1 LQGADL
7 SFDHLIIRD
16 VEGERRVDAPAL
28 PLRVGTSGDCEL
40 RLPGPGGGPV
50 ALLDLLDGVPFVQPV
65 GHSAALAINGDT
77 LETSRK
83 LQDGDELQFYGSR
96 IRIQADDERLVL
108 DVRLEDSAYVTR
120 PPDLPDSDDLPDD
133 EAIAPT
139 AFTRAVETAARTE
152 THRGSPLKV
161 IVGVGLSVLLVA
173 SYLLFSAKSV
183 QFEVDPAEPDGFNI
197 DGGWFRLPIGNRMLL
212 RKGDYTVNV
221 RKQGYY
227 DVEQAFVVGDEQSM
241 TVSLRMR
248 KKPGRLLVLA
258 DPAVDAVVTVD
269 EGQVG
274 KAPFGPIELEP
285 GPHSVRVESERFLP
299 FTGVIEMAGLDLL
312 ENFNVQLVPRWA
324 NVHIE
329 SEPAGAKIFAGD
341 EEVGVTPATVEL
353 LEGSH
358 EVTLSKEGFSAWDGT
373 IVAEPNIAQ
382 QLPLITLDPADARL
396 IVNSIPRGANVT
408 VNGRYRGQ
416 SPITLSL
423 EPEVDYDIGLSKAG
437 YGVTRRSMRLE
448 SNASESI
455 TVDLSAR
462 LGTVTVNVSPGDSTV
477 YVDGRARGKGKT
489 TVRLSSAPHS
499 IEVRRQGHVS
509 WRRTVTPRPGYPQT
523 LSATLRSVESI
534 AQDSVA
540 KTLESPAG
548 QTLRR
553 VEPATF
559 SMGASRAE
567 VGRRA
572 NEVIVPVTVTRPFL
586 IGVNEVTN
594 KEFAEYRANHD
605 SGSSLHPSLG
615 ADGNPVAN
623 ISWADA
629 VQYCNWLSQREGR
642 TPAYKAE
649 FGEWVPVYPLTDG
662 YRLPTEAEWTLAIR
676 YGGQKQPLKFAWG
689 SKWPPPEKAGN
700 FADRAAIELVPSILP
715 AYDDGYA
722 STAPVGSFEPNAL
735 GIYDGGGNVAEWVN
749 DFYTV
754 PTPGV
759 TTPAVDPTGPDR
771 GTSHVIRG
779 SSWRHA
785 GVSELRLSYRDFS
798 SQPRHDVG
806 FRVARFAD

>member
-1 LQGADL
+1 MN
-7 SFDHLIIRD
+7 FDHLFIRD
-16 VEGERRVDAPAL
+16 VEGERRVDAHAL

-40 RLPGPGGGPV
+40 RLPGPGGEPV
-50 ALLDLLDGVPFVQPV
+50 ALLDLLDGTPFVQPV
-65 GHSAALAINGDT
+65 GRSAALTINGET

-83 LQDGDELQFYGSR
+83 LQHGDELQFYGSR
-96 IRIQADDERLVL
+96 IRVLASEKRLSL
-108 DVRLEDSAYVTR
+108 EVRLEDSAYVTR
-120 PPDLPDSDDLPDD
+120 PPDIPDEDALPDD

-139 AFTRAVETAARTE
+139 AFARAAETAAKIEKQRT
-152 THRGSPLKV
+152 SPLKM
-161 IVGVGLSVLLVA
+161 IVSIGLAALLLA

-183 QFEVDPAEPDGFNI
+183 QFEIEPAGPDGFSI
-197 DGGWFRLPIGNRMLL
+197 EGGWFRLPIGDRVLL
-212 RKGDYTVNV
+212 RKGQYTADVQ
-221 RKQGYY
+221 KKGYY
-227 DVEQAFVVGDEQSM
+227 DVEQSFIVGDEQSM

-258 DPAVDAVVTVD
+258 APAVDAVVTVD

-274 KAPFGPIELEP
+274 KAPFGPIQLEP
-285 GPHSVRVESERFLP
+285 GPHTVRVESDRFLP
-299 FTGVIEMAGLDLL
+299 FTGIIEMAGLDLL

-324 NVHIE
+324 DVHIE
-329 SEPAGAKIFAGD
+329 SEPPGARIFKGD
-341 EEVGVTPATVEL
+341 EEVGVTPATIEL

-358 EVTLSKEGFSAWDGT
+358 EVTLSKDGFSAWDGAV
-373 IVAEPNIAQ
+373 VAEPNVAQ
-382 QLPLITLDPADARL
+382 RLPLITLDPADARL
-396 IVNSIPRGANVT
+396 IVNTIPRGANVT
-408 VNGRYRGQ
+408 VNSRYRGQ

-423 EPEVDYDIGLSKAG
+423 TPEVDYDIGLSKAG
-437 YGVTRRSMRLE
+437 YGVTRRSLRLE

-462 LGTVTVNVSPGDSTV
+462 LGTVTVNVSPSDSTV
-477 YVDGRARGKGKT
+477 YVDGRSRGKGKT

-523 LSATLRSVESI
+523 LTATLRSVEAV
-534 AQDSVA
+534 AQDSIA

-548 QTLRR
+548 QTLGR

-572 NEVIVPVTVTRPFL
+572 NEVIVPVTVTRPFF
-586 IGVNEVTN
+586 IGVHEVTN
-594 KEFAEYRANHD
+594 KEFAAYRANHD
-605 SGSSLHPSLG
+605 SGTSLHPSLG
-615 ADGNPVAN
+615 ADNNPVAN
-623 ISWADA
+623 VSWADA

-662 YRLPTEAEWTLAIR
+662 YRLPTEAEWVLAIR
-676 YGGQKQPLKFAWG
+676 YGGQKQASKFAWG

-700 FADRAAIELVPSILP
+700 YADRTAIELVPSILP

-722 STAPVGSFEPNAL
+722 STAPVGSFKANAI
-735 GIYDGGGNVAEWVN
+735 GIHDGGGNIAEWVN

-798 SQPRHDVG
+798 SKPRQDVG